1 MMSVGWRRGKRQGP
15 CYRGSGR
22 EHILCWRKRWPSIQ
36 YVEWKSTKENLNSR
50 RSLREGNTF
59 SARRS
64 AGKSSRISRRN
75 LWRQRLRV
83 GLHPVEEGLSLARG
97 PLFYWVGVL
106 APRGAQGY
114 TGGAGVARIAGRTWR
129 PPLHLRLAVS

>member
-1 MMSVGWRRGKRQGP
+1 MMSVGWRMQEKACSLLEDVGTRTN
-15 CYRGSGR
+15 S
-22 EHILCWRKRWPSIQ
+22 LWRRSWPSIQ

-50 RSLREGNTF
+50 RSLRDGNTF

-83 GLHPVEEGLSLARG
+83 GLHPVEEGLSLAG
-97 PLFYWVGVL
+97 AFYFIGL
-106 APRGAQGY
+106 ECLHHGG
-114 TGGAGVARIAGRTWR
+114 TGLHGGNTAGRTWR

>member
-1 MMSVGWRRGKRQGP
+1 MMSVGWRMQEKAWSLLEDIGTRTN
-15 CYRGSGR
+15 S
-22 EHILCWRKRWPSIQ
+22 LWRRSWPSIQ

-64 AGKSSRISRRN
+64 AGKSSRINRRN

-97 PLFYWVGVL
+97 PFILLG
-106 APRGAQGY
+106 
-114 TGGAGVARIAGRTWR
+114 
-129 PPLHLRLAVS
+129 